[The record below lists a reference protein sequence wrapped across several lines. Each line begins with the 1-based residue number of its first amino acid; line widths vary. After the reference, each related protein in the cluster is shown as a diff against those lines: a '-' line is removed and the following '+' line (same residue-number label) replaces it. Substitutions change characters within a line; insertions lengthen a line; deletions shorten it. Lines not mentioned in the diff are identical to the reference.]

1 VFSNKV
7 RKGYGVQM
15 SLVEKVIR
23 FTNDIVSSEYG
34 YEIICLDLEG
44 SYRLYTEF
52 VGYKGISNGD
62 IFVCTMKVLCFF
74 LKKKNLYQE
83 VPIGLLYVIF
93 PEN

>member
-1 VFSNKV
+1 V

-62 IFVCTMKVLCFF
+62 IFVCTMKVLC
-74 LKKKNLYQE
+74 LKRKRKICTRKCPLVYCM
-83 VPIGLLYVIF
+83 
-93 PEN
+93 